1 METHLKPADLASYL
15 EAPSIPEQALMSLF
29 DPDTALTIFDIG
41 ACEGEDSIRYCR
53 RFPSARLFTFEALPA
68 NQGLIREN
76 FVRYAI
82 TRAELVPLALS
93 DRFGTAAFHVSS
105 GRPKEEF
112 AGKDWN
118 YGNKSSSLLAPASSA
133 PMHDW
138 IEFRDSITV
147 PTETLA
153 RFCSARGIRSID
165 FVHLDVQGAEG
176 LVLAGAGPMLRQ
188 VGSLWLEVSEA
199 EVYSGQPRRPGHSPV
214 DSFGLHR
221 EHSRG
226 RNCIGRWLGRPC
238 RLGGAVYYPV
248 DGDQRC
254 GHADEFGRQRQCGR
268 RSDHERFRDLD
279 PHP

>member
-29 DPDTALTIFDIG
+29 DPDTTLTIFDIG

-199 EVYSGQPRRPGHSPV
+199 EVYAGQPRRPELMRKLRAAGFALAFEAMHGTEGDQFWVNLRRPRFWLWLVARRGHAIFSRAR
-214 DSFGLHR
+214 FRAGAWKHR
-221 EHSRG
+221 
-226 RNCIGRWLGRPC
+226 L
-238 RLGGAVYYPV
+238 LGG
-248 DGDQRC
+248 R
-254 GHADEFGRQRQCGR
+254 
-268 RSDHERFRDLD
+268 
-279 PHP
+279 